1 MDEPKE
7 KSMTK
12 PVPQIQKY
20 MTTNVQTI
28 GDDQPMSVAHRLM
41 REQHIRHL
49 PVLHQGK
56 LVGILTDRDLNLVE
70 TLTDVD
76 PKLVAV
82 SEAMTPDPYVVGPD
96 TLLDEVVSSMATN
109 KYGSAVVC
117 DNGVVVGIFTTVD
130 ACASFAELLKTRLT
144 H

>member
-1 MDEPKE
+1 
-7 KSMTK
+7 MTK
-12 PVPQIQKY
+12 AIPHIEKY

-28 GDDQPMSVAHRLM
+28 GDEQTMSVAHRLM
-41 REQHIRHL
+41 RENHIRHL

-56 LVGILTDRDLNLVE
+56 LVGILTDRDLNLIE
-70 TLTDVD
+70 TLSDVD

-96 TLLDEVVSSMATN
+96 TLLDEVVSTMATK

-117 DNGVVVGIFTTVD
+117 DNGTVVGIFTTVD
-130 ACASFAELLKTRLT
+130 ACASFAELLQTRLT